1 MKPRCVGKLHIIT
14 VDCVGKKLSIY
25 RRYSAFNVELAN
37 KPSPCDEESNVIN
50 LECRAELEAMQ

>member
-37 KPSPCDEESNVIN
+37 KPRLYDKLSNVIN
-50 LECRAELEAMQ
+50 LKREQN